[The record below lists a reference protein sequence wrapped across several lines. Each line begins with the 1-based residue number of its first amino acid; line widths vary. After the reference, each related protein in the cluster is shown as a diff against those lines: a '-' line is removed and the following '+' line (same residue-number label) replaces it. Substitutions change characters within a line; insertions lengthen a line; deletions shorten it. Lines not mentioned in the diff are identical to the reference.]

1 MKKLLENLAAL
12 TIILATVAAFGWCI
26 ALHWEA
32 DPFMCVV
39 LWGFQLAMAIQL
51 YRGKS

>member
-1 MKKLLENLAAL
+1 MKKLLEAIACMIIVLAL
-12 TIILATVAAFGWCI
+12 VGAFGWCI

-39 LWGFQLAMAIQL
+39 LWGFNLAWAIQL